1 VLLSWR
7 SHKLVSMSE
16 TPRPRR
22 PLTSSAVQGGTVVVS
37 RALTLYPLRLLV
49 PTAAFIATLLI
60 VIPLGQAGDLRFYQ
74 AAATIIVVLVLSLAT
89 QGHFFVLRELPEPP
103 EWIAR
108 RGRRVNWV
116 WLTSERF
123 AAVGVLSY
131 LGLGEAAALY
141 ALAARA
147 PQSILLAVSAGAIAS
162 AFFAIG
168 TIALLGQVDGPAH
181 AAPGNA
187 DEAG

>member
-1 VLLSWR
+1 MSSWC
-7 SHKLVSMSE
+7 SHKLVGMSQA
-16 TPRPRR
+16 PQSRR
-22 PLTSSAVQGGTVVVS
+22 PLTSTAVQGGTIVVG

-49 PTAAFIATLLI
+49 PTVAFIATLLI
-60 VIPLGQAGDLRFYQ
+60 VIPFNQAGDLRFYQ

-108 RGRRVNWV
+108 RGRRVNWL
-116 WLTSERF
+116 WLISEQF
-123 AAVGVLSY
+123 AAVGVLGY

-141 ALAARA
+141 ALASSA
-147 PQSILLAVSAGAIAS
+147 PQSILLAISAGAIAS
-162 AFFAIG
+162 GFFAIG
-168 TIALLGQVDGPAH
+168 TIALLGQVDTPIR
-181 AAPGNA
+181 AAEVDA